1 MYSKYVK
8 ITPGYAEL
16 AALARLEKKSHMF
29 IMAEC
34 CEHTYAFIFGRIFVI
49 LAGNKDSHK
58 SLDEFKYLLDPITDY

>member
-16 AALARLEKKSHMF
+16 AALARRGKSHML
-29 IMAEC
+29 IMGEILCA
-34 CEHTYAFIFGRIFVI
+34 HRNAFIFGRIFVI

-58 SLDEFKYLLDPITDY
+58 SLDEFRYLLDPITDY